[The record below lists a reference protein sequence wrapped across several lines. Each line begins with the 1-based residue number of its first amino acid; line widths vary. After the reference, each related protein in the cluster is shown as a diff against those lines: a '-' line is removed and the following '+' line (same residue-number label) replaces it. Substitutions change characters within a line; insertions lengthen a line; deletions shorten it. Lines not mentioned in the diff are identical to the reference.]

1 MWINHRY
8 YRKDSSMVSS
18 RSRTVDIA
26 RGIAMIAIVIGHL
39 GVHDINRVVFTF
51 HLPIFFIITGYY
63 LKTDESFKA
72 VVKKRFRTL
81 IVPYFLTCAAVIIF
95 AVIINILNTILVG
108 DGESIID
115 VLLLW
120 VYASLYGAGDNYLEP
135 YFIKGIG
142 AIWFLW
148 ATFWGVIFVKLILK
162 AKSPFRSVLVLIV
175 FLVGYFSRLICWIPL
190 SIQAGCCGTLYI
202 YIGTKAKDIQSD
214 FERTSSEIKIG
225 LLIVALAAWINFIV
239 QFESFWLVH
248 CDIGRGPIDIIG
260 SLCACYVLIV
270 LCKAIDKGPQ
280 FISKGL
286 ALFGKYSLFALVA
299 HDIELNTFPWEII
312 TTKLAELGYGLSI
325 QLLAKT
331 ICKFIWIIAISLIFA
346 KTNWIRRLFGIKP
359 LKKNL

>member
-63 LKTDESFKA
+63 LKTDESFEA

-95 AVIINILNTILVG
+95 AVIINILNT
-108 DGESIID
+108 
-115 VLLLW
+115 
-120 VYASLYGAGDNYLEP
+120 DNYLEP

-214 FERTSSEIKIG
+214 FERTSSEIKIA